1 MDAKAMQEQLKRES
15 QKVVEEL
22 QTLRDEIRL
31 KMHLAGAEGKDA
43 WNKLEPQLSQFE
55 QRVGQAA
62 DDSLEELRKAGTELK
77 ANFQKFYQSMRKP

>member
-15 QKVVEEL
+15 KAVVDEL
-22 QTLRDEIRL
+22 TTLRDEIRL

-77 ANFQKFYQSMRKP
+77 ANLQRFYQGMRKP